1 MRDKHWSDRDSH
13 DPVAL
18 AGMYLWGGI
27 LLIGT
32 IIAEIA
38 RFVCS

>member
-1 MRDKHWSDRDSH
+1 MRDPHWLDRDSH

-18 AGMYLWGGI
+18 TGMYLWGGI

-32 IIAEIA
+32 IIVEAV
-38 RFVCS
+38 RSCR